1 MIIDKQQQ
9 NVKSICVLA
18 GPSAVPRA
26 TYGFHYN
33 TSTAELSDGMSPIIT
48 KWPDNVQVYTTVRR
62 IDHEV
67 HRKEHNI
74 IIIIFTLTIS

>member
-33 TSTAELSDGMSPIIT
+33 TSTAELSDGMSPIIIT
-48 KWPDNVQVYTTVRR
+48 KWPDNVQVYTTDRR

-67 HRKEHNI
+67 HTGRNI
-74 IIIIFTLTIS
+74 ILLLL